1 MALRGCG
8 SGTGVACLA
17 INFIKI
23 VVHESFMTARTVT
36 LNALYEAIREV
47 QRKLDRLAGILVE
60 DEELSDAALEALQR
74 ARETPEEEYVPLE

>member
-8 SGTGVACLA
+8 TGTGVACLA

-36 LNALYEAIREV
+36 LKALYEAIREV
-47 QRKLDRLAGILVE
+47 QRRLDQLTSLLVE
-60 DEELSDAALEALQR
+60 DEELSDAALEALRR
-74 ARETPEEEYVPLE
+74 ARETPEVEYVRLE